1 MSHDHSLQS
10 FQPLAIAILTISDTR
25 TEADDRSGGLLR
37 ERARAAGHRVV
48 AKEIVPDD
56 LYQMRAVFS
65 RWIADPGVQVIIAT
79 GGTGITGRDLTPEAV
94 EPLFDKPLLGFG
106 ELFRHFSLEEI
117 GTSTIQSRAVA
128 GIANGTLIF
137 CLPGSTGACRTGWDR
152 ILDSQLDR
160 RTRPCNFAEMLPRAL
175 ES

>member
-1 MSHDHSLQS
+1 MSHDHPPQA
-10 FQPLAIAILTISDTR
+10 FQPLTIAILTVSDTR

-37 ERARAAGHRVV
+37 ERAETAGHRVV

-56 LYQMRAVFS
+56 IYAMRAVFS
-65 RWIADPGVQVIIAT
+65 RWIADPGVQVVIAT

-94 EPLFDKPLLGFG
+94 EPLFDKPLPGFG

-117 GTSTIQSRAVA
+117 GTSTIQSRAVG
-128 GIANGTLIF
+128 GIANGTLVF
-137 CLPGSTGACRTGWDR
+137 CLPGSSGACRTGWDR
-152 ILDSQLDR
+152 ILASQLDR

-175 ES
+175 EV